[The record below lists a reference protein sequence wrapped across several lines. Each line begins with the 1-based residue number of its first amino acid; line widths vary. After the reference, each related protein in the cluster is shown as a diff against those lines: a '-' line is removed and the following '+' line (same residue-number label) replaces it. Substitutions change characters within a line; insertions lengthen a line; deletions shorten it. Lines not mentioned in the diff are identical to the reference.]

1 LETFSSKSASISEQD
16 TPVQASRRDI
26 GTIVGFFAGI
36 ALIVTAILRGAHPA
50 VFLNLT
56 GAFIVLGGT
65 IATTFIAYSSQKV
78 FSLVPVIFNAFKPD
92 VHQPADYIDQIL
104 ILAEKYRSGGI
115 KTLESQEELLD
126 DFYLK
131 ESISMIVDGM
141 AIQEINET
149 LDMEIRSLKERHQ
162 LGQNILKFM
171 GSQAPI
177 FGMAG
182 TLIGLIQMLI
192 TMSDPTDVGPALSVA
207 LITTFYGIMLA
218 NLIIYPLEGKLATRT
233 ENEVRLIKA
242 IRIGIIGIHKKHSPN
257 RIQQKMN
264 ALLPHDLRRS

>member
-1 LETFSSKSASISEQD
+1 MQTSNSKDVNTPDKDIATLKSS
-16 TPVQASRRDI
+16 RDI
-26 GTIVGFFAGI
+26 GTAIGFFAGI
-36 ALIVTAILRGAHPA
+36 ALIITAILRGAHPA
-50 VFLNLT
+50 VFLNIN
-56 GAFIVLGGT
+56 GIFIVLGGT

-78 FSLVPVIFNAFKPD
+78 LKLIPVIFNAFKPD

-104 ILAEKYRSGGI
+104 TLANKYRVGGI
-115 KTLESQEELLD
+115 KTLESQEALLD

-131 ESISMIVDGM
+131 ESVSMVVDGM
-141 AIQEINET
+141 ALQEINEN
-149 LDMEIRSLKERHQ
+149 LDEEIRSLKERHQ

-192 TMSDPTDVGPALSVA
+192 AMDNPTDIGPSLSVA

-218 NLIIYPLEGKLATRT
+218 NLIIYHLAGKLSTRT
-233 ENEVRLIKA
+233 ENEVRLIKT
-242 IRIGIIGIHKKHSPN
+242 IRLGIIGLHKRHSPN
-257 RIQQKMN
+257 RIQRKMN
-264 ALLPHDLRRS
+264 TLLPRELRRS